1 MSETEAEKLLQK
13 IASQPKKKK
22 ADRLRDMFTSLE
34 AALLVKTREE
44 VFEDLK
50 EINLGITFNTF
61 KKTIDRIRKER
72 GITPPRKTKGKA
84 AQALASTTKPAP
96 GTSQSAA
103 QTSTQTQTLVESAS
117 GVFEPQLPPTPTP
130 TKSEEQTGIVDI
142 FTIQAEREE
151 EAKKNPKKQK
161 IRRLS

>member
-84 AQALASTTKPAP
+84 AQALAATTKPAP
-96 GTSQSAA
+96 RTSQPAA
-103 QTSTQTQTLVESAS
+103 QTQTLVESES
-117 GVFEPQLPPTPTP
+117 GVFEPTPENSQPPPTS
-130 TKSEEQTGIVDI
+130 TKSEEPTGIVDI